1 MGDHR
6 RVGGR
11 RGFSRGLLIVV
22 VVIVVLI
29 ILGFL
34 WSLLGDRIDR
44 QSEDAA
50 DRCVEGDLGVSI
62 ISDPALAAPLKTV
75 ADKYNATNPVARD
88 HCITID
94 VRPADAKVTLDGL
107 TGTWDAASR
116 GQYPAA
122 WIPQSS
128 VWSSQLATANASAID
143 ADPSSLVS
151 SPVVLAI
158 PSDAKQAIDG
168 KVGWI
173 DLPTLQRSEAAME
186 RLGLAD
192 WGRLKLAMPIGPQS
206 DSTMLASQAIAMEIS
221 RSSRALSPEDAAS
234 PRVSSTLTAMLSE
247 APSTGSAESGVRTLM
262 NESDAAA
269 REIHAVP
276 ITEQQLY
283 ALTKDEAEP
292 AVVALLPD
300 GPTPVADFPV
310 ITLSGE
316 NVDAAQRDGVR
327 AFIDYVHAPEQIS
340 TITELGFRGGGRLP
354 APTTAVSFPVT
365 PSPMP
370 APTAEAQNS
379 ITEVLTRRR

>member
-6 RVGGR
+6 RAGGR
-11 RGFSRGLLIVV
+11 RGLSRGLLIVV

-34 WSLLGDRIDR
+34 WSLLGDRISR

-50 DRCVEGDLGVSI
+50 GRCVEGDLGVSI

-75 ADKYNATNPVARD
+75 ADKYNATDPVARD
-88 HCITID
+88 HCITVD

-107 TGTWDAASR
+107 TGNWDPASR

-128 VWSSQLATANASAID
+128 VWSSQLVTANPSVID
-143 ADPSSLVS
+143 GEPSSLVS

-158 PSDAKQAIDG
+158 PSDAKEAMDG
-168 KVGWI
+168 NVGWI

-186 RLGLAD
+186 RLGLSD
-192 WGRLKLAMPIGPQS
+192 WGALELAMPIGQQS

-234 PRVSSTLTAMLSE
+234 SRVSSTLTSMLSE
-247 APSTGSAESGVRTLM
+247 APSTGNAESGVQTLM
-262 NESDAAA
+262 KETDPSAGK
-269 REIHAVP
+269 IHAVP

-283 ALTKDEAEP
+283 VLTKDEAEP
-292 AVVALLPD
+292 SVVALLPD
-300 GPTPVADFPV
+300 GPTPMADFPV
-310 ITLSGE
+310 VTLSGE
-316 NVDAAQRDGVR
+316 KVDTAQRDAVA

-340 TITELGFRGGGRLP
+340 TITELGFRGGGQLP
-354 APTTAVSFPVT
+354 APTAAVSFPVT